1 KFRVRRKIA
10 ATMGDVCHSVG
21 DEDGESF
28 WLWVLHVLDR
38 AGVEFMSDEED
49 ITVLDESHPS
59 SSTTLTA
66 AKQVLHLKWRAPYFT
81 RLFIFID
88 TTTGVEEVLFQRI
101 GRASM
106 RRIRGK
112 KDTTWP
118 APAGRPKS
126 FYAPVFLAKLTPPQE
141 AALRYDEARFVLR
154 DFEGYKV
161 D

>member
-1 KFRVRRKIA
+1 KFQVRRKVA
-10 ATMGDVCHSVG
+10 ATMADVCHALV

-38 AGVEFMSDEED
+38 AGVEFMSDEK
-49 ITVLDESHPS
+49 ISQS
-59 SSTTLTA
+59 LTKA
-66 AKQVLHLKWRAPYFT
+66 GLLQVLHLKWRAPYFT

-88 TTTGVEEVLFQRI
+88 TTTGVEEVLFKRI

-126 FYAPVFLAKLTPPQE
+126 FYAPVFIAKLTPPQV
-141 AALRYDEARFVLR
+141 AALRLDETKFVLR
-154 DFEGYKV
+154 DFEGYK
-161 D
+161 DD